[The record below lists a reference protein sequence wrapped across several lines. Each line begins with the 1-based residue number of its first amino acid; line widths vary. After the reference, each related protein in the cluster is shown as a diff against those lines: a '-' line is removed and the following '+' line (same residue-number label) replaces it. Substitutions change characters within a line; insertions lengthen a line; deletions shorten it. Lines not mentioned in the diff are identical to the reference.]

1 MHRIG
6 SELIEERLKHI
17 TPSSVREGSSQ
28 TDGRDLLNV
37 LCEEHASPFIEKKA
51 DRYKYNKCAQ
61 VLRPSRHSSC
71 PQKRFSVRYRRS
83 SLLVRFPI
91 MFVLPLL
98 TFIDNKGHETS
109 SSALTWTLYALS
121 RSPRIQ
127 HKLRQQLQ
135 DLAVSPS
142 AVPSPEDID
151 LILSQPYL
159 DACIRE
165 SLRLYAPVTST
176 MRVAAHDDF
185 VPVSRPYTDTHGR
198 LCDHIRLNEG
208 DIITIP
214 IQAMNKSRMVWGD
227 DAHEF
232 VPERF
237 MKGQEKEGVEDEE
250 RGLKGLWGG
259 ILTFGSGHVVNG
271 NRSCIG
277 YRFAINE

>member
-1 MHRIG
+1 
-6 SELIEERLKHI
+6 
-17 TPSSVREGSSQ
+17 
-28 TDGRDLLNV
+28 
-37 LCEEHASPFIEKKA
+37 
-51 DRYKYNKCAQ
+51 
-61 VLRPSRHSSC
+61 
-71 PQKRFSVRYRRS
+71 
-83 SLLVRFPI
+83 
-91 MFVLPLL
+91 
-98 TFIDNKGHETS
+98 
-109 SSALTWTLYALS
+109 
-121 RSPRIQ
+121 
-127 HKLRQQLQ
+127 
-135 DLAVSPS
+135 
-142 AVPSPEDID
+142 
-151 LILSQPYL
+151 
-159 DACIRE
+159 
-165 SLRLYAPVTST
+165 

-185 VPVSRPYTDTHGR
+185 VPVSRPYTDTHGHI
-198 LCDHIRLNEG
+198 CDHIRLNEG